1 VDTATNPLGSIQ
13 LQLFPEQ
20 LTAEQHIRRLRG
32 GSQSQLVRASDGNYY
47 ATKFLGNPQHDRI
60 LANEFFACRLGQV
73 LSLPVPDVAIIE
85 VSEWL
90 IEHTPD
96 LCIESVGDY
105 RKPFRCGLHFASR
118 FAGNP
123 ETDQILD
130 YLQEE
135 LFSKVLNRTDFGR
148 CLILDK
154 WISNADGRQAVFV
167 KTRPGDG
174 YLATFID
181 QGYAFNAG
189 EWSFP
194 DLDLHG
200 VYYRNYAYQDVTSWG
215 SFEPTLTLAEEMDQQ
230 EIWECAAPI
239 PSEWCGPDAN
249 ALPQLVES
257 LYRRRSKIR
266 DLITAFRMSSR
277 SPFPNWTGD

>member
-1 VDTATNPLGSIQ
+1 MGTATNPLASIQ

-47 ATKFLGNPQHDRI
+47 VTKFLGNPQHDRI
-60 LANEFFACRLGQV
+60 LANEFFACRLGQI

-96 LCIESVGDY
+96 LCIECVGGY
-105 RKPFRCGLHFASR
+105 RKPFSSGLHLASR

-135 LFSKVLNRTDFGR
+135 LFAKVLNRTDFGR
-148 CLILDK
+148 CLVLDK

-167 KTRPGDG
+167 RTRRGDG

-200 VYYRNYAYQDVTSWG
+200 VYNRNYAYQNVTSWAN
-215 SFEPTLTLAEEMDQQ
+215 FEPTLTLAEEMDQQ

-239 PSEWCGPDAN
+239 PSEWCGPDAG
-249 ALPQLVES
+249 ALPRLVES

-266 DLITAFRMSSR
+266 DLITAFRTSSR
-277 SPFPNWTGD
+277 DPFPNWTGN

>member
-1 VDTATNPLGSIQ
+1 MATATSPLGCLQ

-20 LTAEQHIRRLRG
+20 LTAEQHIRRLHG
-32 GSQSQLVRASDGNYY
+32 GSQSQLLRASDGNYY
-47 ATKFLGNPQHDRI
+47 VTKFLGNPQHDRV

-73 LSLPVPDVAIIE
+73 LCLPVPVVATIE

-90 IEHTPD
+90 IESTPD
-96 LCIESVGDY
+96 LCIECNGR
-105 RKPFRCGLHFASR
+105 RKPLRSGLHVASR

-123 ETDQILD
+123 ESDQIVD

-135 LFSKVLNRTDFGR
+135 HFSKVLNRMEFPR
-148 CLILDK
+148 CLVLDK
-154 WISNADGRQAVFV
+154 WISNADGRQAIFV
-167 KTRPGDG
+167 RTRHGDG

-200 VYYRNYAYQDVTSWG
+200 VYYRNYAYQDVTSWK
-215 SFEPTLTLAEEMDQQ
+215 SFEPALTIAEEMDEQ

-239 PSEWCGPDAN
+239 PSEWCGPDAG
-249 ALPQLVES
+249 ALSRLVES
-257 LYRRRSKIR
+257 LYSRRSKIR
-266 DLITAFRMSSR
+266 DLITAFRNSSR
-277 SPFPNWTGD
+277 APFPKWTGN